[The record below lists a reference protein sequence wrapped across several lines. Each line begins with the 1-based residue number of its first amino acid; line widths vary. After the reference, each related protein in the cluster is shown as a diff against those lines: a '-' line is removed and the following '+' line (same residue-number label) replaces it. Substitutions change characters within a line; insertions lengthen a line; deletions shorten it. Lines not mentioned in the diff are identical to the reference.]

1 MLKPYT
7 SNSSLQEKNCT
18 LISSV
23 TYEYSVFDPPLTSL
37 GEQQARSIREN
48 YPFLLNSSA
57 FLVSSPLRRTLQT
70 SLLAFNRNPL
80 PHPEIQE
87 NSAKPCD
94 TGRPTSILC
103 KEFPELDFKLVGEGW
118 NSKRDEWAPDES
130 SLANRASRM
139 RKWLKDH
146 DENEIIVVTHGGN
159 SFICC
164 VDAKDF
170 CYTLFRRLR
179 ILTTVSVEVILLRI
193 VRRRY

>member
-7 SNSSLQEKNCT
+7 SDSPQTNRM
-18 LISSV
+18 LISSS
-23 TYEYSVFDPPLTSL
+23 TYEYSVPDPPLTSL
-37 GEQQARSIREN
+37 GEQQARLIREN

-80 PHPEIQE
+80 PHPEFQE

-94 TGRPTSILC
+94 TGRPTSILH

-130 SLANRASRM
+130 SLANRAVRM
-139 RKWLKDH
+139 RKWLKNH
-146 DENEIIVVTHGGN
+146 DANEIIVVTHGGN

-164 VDAKDF
+164 VDVRVF
-170 CYTLFRRLR
+170 
-179 ILTTVSVEVILLRI
+179 VIPRS
-193 VRRRY
+193 RD